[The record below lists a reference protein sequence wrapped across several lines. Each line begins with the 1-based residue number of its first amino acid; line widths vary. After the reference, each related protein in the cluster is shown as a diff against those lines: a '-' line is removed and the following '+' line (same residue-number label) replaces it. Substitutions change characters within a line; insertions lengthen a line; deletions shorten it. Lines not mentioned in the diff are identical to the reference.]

1 MVLQSSVKTVT
12 LAGKVN
18 HLVPV
23 DIAMGNLPSSE
34 SVKKYQKY
42 MV

>member
-12 LAGKVN
+12 LAEVN